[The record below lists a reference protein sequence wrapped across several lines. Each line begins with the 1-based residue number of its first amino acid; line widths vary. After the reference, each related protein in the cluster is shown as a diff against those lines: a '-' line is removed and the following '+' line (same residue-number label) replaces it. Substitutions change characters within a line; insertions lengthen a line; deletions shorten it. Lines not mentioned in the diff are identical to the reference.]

1 MTVAIVDVGLCN
13 AGSVANMVRK
23 VGGDPVLV
31 DDPDAIARADRLI
44 LPGVGAFDAA
54 VRRLEERALIDAIR
68 ALAARGVP
76 LLGICLGMQLLARRS
91 EEGVLA
97 GLDLVDGEVTRLPAI
112 GPDGPVKV
120 PHMGWSRLDDRAPH
134 ALLDATADDGR
145 FYFVHSYAFRADAGA
160 DVVATAEHGGT
171 PFVAAV
177 ARGNVAGVQFH
188 PEKSHRHGMA
198 LMRTFLGW
206 QP

>member
-1 MTVAIVDVGLCN
+1 VTVAIVDVGLCN

-23 VGGDPVLV
+23 VGGDAELV
-31 DDPDAIARADRLI
+31 DDPDVLARADRVI

-54 VRRLEERALIDAIR
+54 VRRLEDRSLVTAIR

-76 LLGICLGMQLLARRS
+76 ILGICLGMQLLARRS

-97 GLDLVDGEVTRLPAI
+97 GLDLVGGEVTRLPSI

-120 PHMGWSRLDDRAPH
+120 PHMGWSRLADRAPH
-134 ALLDATADDGR
+134 ALLDGAADDSR
-145 FYFVHSYAFRADAGA
+145 FYFVHSYAFRAEDDA
-160 DVVATAEHGGT
+160 DVVATAEHGRT

-198 LMRTFLGW
+198 LMRAFLGW